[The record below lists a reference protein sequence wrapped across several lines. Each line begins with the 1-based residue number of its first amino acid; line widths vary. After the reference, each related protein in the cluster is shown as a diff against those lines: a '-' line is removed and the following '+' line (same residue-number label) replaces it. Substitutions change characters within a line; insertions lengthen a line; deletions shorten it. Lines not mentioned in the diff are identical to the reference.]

1 VLGKSSQWL
10 SNLFVKLTFSEKM
23 PLRQQEV
30 NEVFAAVATAES
42 ACKEIP
48 IAFEENRFNQQI
60 LARVIF
66 IH

>member
-1 VLGKSSQWL
+1 MLGKSSQWL